1 MSELRPPPRPLP
13 GAPARVRVPA
23 AASGELVSAA
33 PLADAPG
40 NPVLVRPVGDG
51 VDLRQWLAANRER
64 VEEWLRERGG
74 VLFRGFDVGSPD
86 DLTAA
91 FAALGYGLL
100 DYVNRSTPRT
110 RVDGKVFTTTEYP
123 ADQRIPQHNEMSYA
137 DRWPRRIAFLAV
149 TPAATQGETPLADSR
164 AVYESI
170 PAEVRERFERDGV
183 MYVRNMGLGL
193 DLHWEEVFQTSDRA
207 RVESFCAEHGIECRW
222 MGDEWLQT
230 RQVRPARLEH
240 AETGARVWFNQAHLF
255 HPSSL
260 GAAAEAA
267 LRGSLG
273 ERIPRDVLFGD
284 GSPIDAESLG
294 AVRAAYDARMIA
306 FPWQRGDLL
315 ILDNELVS
323 HGRAAFT
330 GERRVLAAMG
340 NPGGA
345 AETLETIPA

>member
-1 MSELRPPPRPLP
+1 MTDLRPPPRPLP
-13 GAPARVRVPA
+13 GAPARVRAPA
-23 AASGELVSAA
+23 GDPVTAA

-40 NPVLVRPVGDG
+40 NPFLVRPLGDG
-51 VDLRQWLAANRER
+51 VDLRQWLAENGER
-64 VEEWLRERGG
+64 VEGWLRERGG
-74 VLFRGFDVGSPD
+74 VLFRGFDLGSPE
-86 DLTAA
+86 DLSAA
-91 FAALGYGLL
+91 LGALGYGLL

-149 TPAATQGETPLADSR
+149 TPAETGGETPLADSR
-164 AVYESI
+164 AVYEAVP
-170 PAEVRERFERDGV
+170 PAVRERFARDGV

-207 RVESFCAEHGIECRW
+207 QVEQFCAAHGIECRW

-230 RQVRPARLEH
+230 RQVRPAWMVH
-240 AETGARVWFNQAHLF
+240 GETGAPVWFNQAHLF

-284 GSPIDAESLG
+284 GSPIGAEQLD
-294 AVRAAYDARMIA
+294 AVRAAYDACTVA
-306 FPWQRGDLL
+306 FAWERGDLL
-315 ILDNELVS
+315 LLDNELIS

-330 GERRVLAAMG
+330 GPRRVLAAMG
-340 NPGGA
+340 DPGGT